1 MTVLLSVCYSC
12 NDQNQHHN
20 NNDNNINSKQ
30 YRECN
35 KIHLPFSINMMMR
48 DYLHQSTLAHIQ
60 LCTFEA
66 KFYSSILC
74 GLILLLIVM
83 ALTSGWLLQL
93 LAALE
98 TSFVFYSECNLSNL
112 LPWLCIAA
120 IFIWMHICVRVVW
133 WLLELSSQSAL
144 KYLRMYYWHWCFPVV
159 FVIFAMVVVVAWK
172 NIEKILIRILSI
184 LGLDRISG
192 RSYVSCTSNYQ
203 IVFINIFPM
212 TFNEKRVGVRECF
225 DTNNNSHNN
234 RARSKESQMEL
245 RRLYKKPSHRDII
258 HPHFIINCSQ
268 LITTTT
274 NVQ

>member
-1 MTVLLSVCYSC
+1 MTTTS
-12 NDQNQHHN
+12 N
-20 NNDNNINSKQ
+20 NKQ

-48 DYLHQSTLAHIQ
+48 DP
-60 LCTFEA
+60 F
-66 KFYSSILC
+66 
-74 GLILLLIVM
+74 
-83 ALTSGWLLQL
+83 GWLLQL

-98 TSFVFYSECNLSNL
+98 TSFVFYSECTLSNL

-120 IFIWMHICVRVVW
+120 I
-133 WLLELSSQSAL
+133 
-144 KYLRMYYWHWCFPVV
+144 
-159 FVIFAMVVVVAWK
+159 
-172 NIEKILIRILSI
+172 RILFV
-184 LGLDRISG
+184 LGLDGISDCYYI
-192 RSYVSCTSNYQ
+192 SYGSNYQ
-203 IVFINIFPM
+203 ICLSKHFSNDV
-212 TFNEKRVGVRECF
+212 KRELIVRECF